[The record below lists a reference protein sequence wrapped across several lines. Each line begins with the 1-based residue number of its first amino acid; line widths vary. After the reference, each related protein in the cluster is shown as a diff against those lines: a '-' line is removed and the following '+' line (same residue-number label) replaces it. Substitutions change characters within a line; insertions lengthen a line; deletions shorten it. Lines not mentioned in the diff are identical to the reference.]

1 MFAQKLGAMSVS
13 DASSPAPA
21 DSTAASIDTA
31 IERAHRLLLRTQE
44 PDGHWVGE
52 LEADSTISSE
62 YLLFC
67 HILDRVD
74 REREAKIVA
83 YLRERQLP
91 DGGWS
96 LYEEEAGVSEFFFD
110 ELSIGDVEH
119 DAFATDDST
128 LTIVDQ
134 TSAIANPMN
143 SPGGIDDA
151 IFVIYFFT
159 RSCRQLRLLKYP
171 FTVVLVNYF
180 CKNVGI
186 RRPGI

>member
-83 YLRERQLP
+83 QQALPRERASGLLFGAEQLAQTCASF
-91 DGGWS
+91 DGDPFS
-96 LYEEEAGVSEFFFD
+96 YGVS
-110 ELSIGDVEH
+110 
-119 DAFATDDST
+119 
-128 LTIVDQ
+128 
-134 TSAIANPMN
+134 ANRAML
-143 SPGGIDDA
+143 D
-151 IFVIYFFT
+151 
-159 RSCRQLRLLKYP
+159 
-171 FTVVLVNYF
+171 TVVRL
-180 CKNVGI
+180 CREQGI
-186 RRPGI
+186 VRDARSVEQLFVPGLIDG